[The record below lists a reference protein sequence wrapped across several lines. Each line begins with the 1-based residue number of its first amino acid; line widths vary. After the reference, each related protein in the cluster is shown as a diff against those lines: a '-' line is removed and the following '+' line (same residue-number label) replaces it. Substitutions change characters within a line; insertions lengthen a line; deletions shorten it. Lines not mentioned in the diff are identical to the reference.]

1 MSNQKKDEENTE
13 QDNSVFIWKIKK
25 LIETLQKA
33 RG

>member
-1 MSNQKKDEENTE
+1 MSNKKDEDNQE